1 MDNMDT
7 IPKIMV
13 IDDGEL
19 DSIIFKLVV
28 KRVLHNSNIESCNS
42 GLTAINRLK
51 FLIEKQPNELPDY
64 IFLDIMMP
72 LMDGWEF
79 LLEYKKLKIEP
90 IYKSKIYMLSSSID
104 RDNILKSLS
113 NPWVEAYLAKPIDV
127 PTLKSIFQAN

>member
-7 IPKIMV
+7 TPKIMV

-51 FLIEKQPNELPDY
+51 FLVDEHPNELPDY

-72 LMDGWEF
+72 LMDGWQF
-79 LLEYKKLKIEP
+79 LNEYKKLNIDP
-90 IYKSKIYMLSSSID
+90 LYKSKIYMLSSSID

-127 PTLKSIFQAN
+127 HTLKSIFQAN

>member
-1 MDNMDT
+1 MDT